1 MYKFFKHKRENESV
15 LYNKILS
22 LSRNKMLFTK
32 FNLAD
37 TFQNRIGLIF
47 LHTSFLFVKLKQD
60 NNKEFYKDF
69 SQKMFDH
76 TFKEIE
82 SNMRES
88 SFGDI
93 TVNKNM
99 KFFVKIFY
107 NILLGCE
114 NYRKKSKINKSS
126 FLFDYLTKNNNKNH
140 DINEELVNY
149 FDKYEAFCFDL
160 SSDSVLS
167 GDLNFIYE

>member
-1 MYKFFKHKRENESV
+1 MYKFFRHNNKNESI
-15 LYNKILS
+15 LYNKILL
-22 LSRNKMLFTK
+22 LSRNKALFTK

-37 TFQNRIGLIF
+37 TFQNRISLIF
-47 LHTSFLFVKLKQD
+47 LHTSFLFIKLKQE
-60 NNKEFYKDF
+60 NKKEFYKDF
-69 SQKMFDH
+69 SQKMFDY
-76 TFKEIE
+76 TFREIE
-82 SNMRES
+82 SNMGENS
-88 SFGDI
+88 LGDV

-99 KFFVKIFY
+99 KFFVKIFF

-114 NYRKKSKINKSS
+114 NYRKKSNINKSS
-126 FLFDYLTKNNNKNH
+126 FLFDYLTKNDNEKH
-140 DINEELVNY
+140 DINEDLVKY